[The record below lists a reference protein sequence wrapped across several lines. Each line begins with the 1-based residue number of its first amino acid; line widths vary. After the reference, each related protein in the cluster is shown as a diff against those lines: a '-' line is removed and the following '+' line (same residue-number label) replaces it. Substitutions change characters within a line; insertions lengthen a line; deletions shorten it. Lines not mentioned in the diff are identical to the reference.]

1 MVVIQ
6 DHIIWIKGKVYG
18 RECVL
23 VGGGS
28 VARMQAGRLQK
39 SQLYVCLEFPTD
51 LHSQSLLTPSAC

>member
-39 SQLYVCLEFPTD
+39 SQLCVCLEFPTD
-51 LHSQSLLTPSAC
+51 LHS